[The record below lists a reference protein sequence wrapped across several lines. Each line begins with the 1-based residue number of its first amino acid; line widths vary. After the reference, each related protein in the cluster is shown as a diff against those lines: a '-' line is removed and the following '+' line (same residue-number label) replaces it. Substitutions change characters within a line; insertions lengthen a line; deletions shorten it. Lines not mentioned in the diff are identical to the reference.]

1 MDRNTVHL
9 PPAEAGGGRSSL
21 VQGVVG
27 EGDHEVDPPHSGAAA
42 TAQGLRRPLRT
53 SKHFWHQPGDR
64 RGHQYLGG
72 RWVRGGNSPTAG
84 DMCWA
89 LAVLGPAGLRSGGRT
104 KPPQLRHILPAWGA
118 MRGHPCLL
126 AVIRDTSWGLVTG
139 ASIASGGSG
148 LGWEVGGCV
157 PPLPCFPEL
166 EDAMLSPTKPGFVSG
181 PTLGSP

>member
-1 MDRNTVHL
+1 MGG
-9 PPAEAGGGRSSL
+9 PPWSKEWWGRGTMRWTRPIRGLQPQPRGCEDLSGHPNISGISQGTGEATSIW
-21 VQGVVG
+21 VAVG
-27 EGDHEVDPPHSGAAA
+27 
-42 TAQGLRRPLRT
+42 
-53 SKHFWHQPGDR
+53 W
-64 RGHQYLGG
+64 
-72 RWVRGGNSPTAG
+72 RGGNSPTAG

-139 ASIASGGSG
+139 ASIATRGSG

-166 EDAMLSPTKPGFVSG
+166 GDAMLSPTKPGFVSG